1 MPASWAL
8 LISCEHGGNAVPP
21 EYAPLFAHWRDLLV
35 SHRGFDAGALVTA
48 RALAA
53 AFDATLFAATTSRLV
68 VDLNRSVGHPG
79 LFSEITKPLAAPVKK
94 DILAEH
100 YQPHRQAVAAAV
112 AGLRGQGK
120 AVLHIASHSFTPRL
134 AGVTRRCDVGF
145 LYDPRRAA
153 EKAFCQSWLR
163 ALARL
168 DPGLLLRRNYPYRGA
183 ADGLTTALRRRFGE
197 GYLGIE
203 LEVNQRFIQAGE
215 AALASCNSHL
225 VAALG
230 QALAQTS

>member
-1 MPASWAL
+1 MPVSWAL

-21 EYAPLFAHWRDLLV
+21 EYAPLFAHWRDLLD

-48 RALAA
+48 GSLAA
-53 AFDATLFAATTSRLV
+53 AFGAPLFAATTSRLV

-79 LFSEITKPLAAPVKK
+79 LFSEITKPLPAAVKQK
-94 DILAEH
+94 ILAEH
-100 YQPHRQAVAAAV
+100 YQPHRQAVTAAV
-112 AGLRGQGK
+112 AGLREQGK
-120 AVLHIASHSFTPRL
+120 TVLHIASHSFTPRL
-134 AGVTRRCDVGF
+134 AGVTRRGDVAF
-145 LYDPRRAA
+145 LYDPKRVA

-163 ALARL
+163 ELALL
-168 DPGLLLRRNYPYRGA
+168 EPDLLLRRNYPYRGA

-203 LEVNQRFIQAGE
+203 LEVNQRFIQTGE
-215 AALASCNSHL
+215 ADLAARNERL

-230 QALAQTS
+230 QALGQAP

>member
-35 SHRGFDAGALVTA
+35 SHRCFDAGALVTA
-48 RALAA
+48 GALAA
-53 AFDATLFAATTSRLV
+53 AFNAPLFAATTSRLV

-79 LFSEITKPLAAPVKK
+79 LFSEITKPLPAAVKK
-94 DILAEH
+94 NILAEH
-100 YQPHRQAVAAAV
+100 YQPHRQAVTAAV

-120 AVLHIASHSFTPRL
+120 TVLHIASHSFTPRL
-134 AGVTRRCDVGF
+134 AGVTRRCDVAF
-145 LYDPRRAA
+145 LYDPKRVA

-163 ALARL
+163 ALAL
-168 DPGLLLRRNYPYRGA
+168 LEPDLLLRRNYPYRGT

-203 LEVNQRFIQAGE
+203 LEVNQRCIQAGE
-215 AALASCNSHL
+215 ADLAALNEHL

-230 QALAQTS
+230 QALGQAS